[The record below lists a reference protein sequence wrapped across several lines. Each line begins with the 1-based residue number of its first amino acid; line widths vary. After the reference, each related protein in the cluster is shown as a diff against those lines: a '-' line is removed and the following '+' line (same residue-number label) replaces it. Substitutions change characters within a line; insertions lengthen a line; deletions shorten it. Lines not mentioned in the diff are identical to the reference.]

1 MIKIEKTK
9 VMNLEG
15 AIRGMRNPL
24 ESWEKSDSYE
34 GPNDIEGAQD
44 YILGES
50 DLKLATTL
58 ANAGSDHGKFLRQIF
73 VSMDITAPLFWWK
86 EFDTYKVGTVANSTS
101 TMHTISKKPITME
114 SFSFDFFFGMD
125 ELQDRMCE
133 LITIVSICEGL
144 RKKYLEALETNK
156 TLAEQ
161 YWRMLIE
168 ILPNGW
174 LQTRTITLNYAVL
187 RNMYHARKNHKLK
200 EWHMFCEW
208 IETLPYAEQL
218 IIGRKENTNESTHN

>member
-1 MIKIEKTK
+1 
-9 VMNLEG
+9 
-15 AIRGMRNPL
+15 
-24 ESWEKSDSYE
+24 
-34 GPNDIEGAQD
+34 
-44 YILGES
+44 
-50 DLKLATTL
+50 
-58 ANAGSDHGKFLRQIF
+58 
-73 VSMDITAPLFWWK
+73 
-86 EFDTYKVGTVANSTS
+86 
-101 TMHTISKKPITME
+101 
-114 SFSFDFFFGMD
+114 
-125 ELQDRMCE
+125 
-133 LITIVSICEGL
+133 
-144 RKKYLEALETNK
+144 LEALETNK

-218 IIGRKENTNESTHN
+218 IIGRKENTNESTHS